1 MIKIDAVDY
10 ILFIMYAILYF
21 KFIQY
26 RAKKIDDPLLTK
38 YLKYAYWFRVVSSF
52 LFSMFVIYISGSD
65 AIAAF
70 FPEGKHIYH
79 QIIAQPGKIDFLYT
93 NWKDITDITLE
104 DNYNGVYFT
113 GANLIIIKFVV
124 ALNFLSFGNFITTSF
139 LFSLLAFEGSW
150 RLFIFFNR
158 INPALIKYTAICFLF
173 IPTYIFWTSGIVKE
187 TISIFCLGFIAV
199 AFYQIIILQKAILIQ
214 VPVIIILSI
223 LLYNVKSYT
232 IISYAPLLIYFLVKL
247 RIAKSSKHQFIKY
260 TLNAFFLVIVI
271 TAIIFFI
278 DSENENFKEFQFD
291 VVTETIESQ
300 QKQFKMQSEEA
311 TSSFAL
317 GVDFDPSFLGLVKAV
332 PFAITASFYRPF
344 IWEAKKVTTFI
355 SAIESLALLLVTFF
369 VLFRCGPVFFF
380 KKVFQNPLILFCFL
394 FAIIFGFFCG
404 ISTLNFGSLV
414 RYKLPCIPFYLY
426 FLTLIYLD
434 KKKVYLPSYN

>member
-1 MIKIDAVDY
+1 MIKIDVLDY
-10 ILFIMYAILYF
+10 ILFIVYAILYF

-26 RAKKIDDPLLTK
+26 RAKKIDDPLLAK

-70 FPEGKHIYH
+70 FPEGKHIYQ
-79 QIIAQPGKIDFLYT
+79 QIVAQPGKVNFLYT
-93 NWKDITDITLE
+93 SWKDITDITLE
-104 DNYNGVYFT
+104 DNYNVVYFT

-124 ALNFLSFGNFITTSF
+124 VLNFLSFGNFITTSF
-139 LFSLLAFEGSW
+139 LFSLLAFEGAW
-150 RLFIFFNR
+150 RLFIFFNK
-158 INPALIKYTAICFLF
+158 INPALTRYTAICFLF

-187 TISIFCLGFIAV
+187 TISIFCLGFIATG
-199 AFYQIIILQKAILIQ
+199 FYQIIISYKSVLIQ

-232 IISYAPLLIYFLVKL
+232 IISYVPLLIYFLVKL

-260 TLNAFFLVIVI
+260 TLNAFFLAIVI
-271 TAIIFFI
+271 TAIGFFI

-300 QKQFKMQSEEA
+300 QKQFKLQSEEA

-317 GVDFDPSFLGLVKAV
+317 GVDFDPSFLGLIKSL
-332 PFAITASFYRPF
+332 PFAITAAFYRPF

-355 SAIESLALLLVTFF
+355 SAIESLALFLVTLF

-380 KKVFQNPLILFCFL
+380 KKILQNPLVLFCFL

-434 KKKVYLPSYN
+434 KKKVYLTSYS

>member
-1 MIKIDAVDY
+1 MIKIDQADY
-10 ILFIMYAILYF
+10 ILFIVYAFLYF

-26 RAKKIDDPLLTK
+26 RAKKLDNPLLAQ
-38 YLKYAYWFRVVSSF
+38 YLKYAYWFRVMCSF

-70 FPEGKHIYH
+70 FPEGKHIYQ
-79 QIIAQPGKIDFLYT
+79 QIIAQPGKINFLYT

-104 DNYNGVYFT
+104 DNYNAVYFT

-124 ALNFLSFGNFITTSF
+124 VLNFLSFGNFITTSF
-139 LFSLLAFEGSW
+139 LFSLLAFEGAW

-199 AFYQIIILQKAILIQ
+199 SLYQIIISQKTILFH
-214 VPVIIILSI
+214 VVIIISLSV

-232 IISYAPLLIYFLVKL
+232 IISYAPLLIYFLIKL
-247 RIAKSSKHQFIKY
+247 RIVKSIKHQFIKY
-260 TLNAFFLVIVI
+260 ALNVLFLAIVI
-271 TAIIFFI
+271 TGVVYFI
-278 DSENENFKEFQFD
+278 DSENESFKEFQFD

-300 QKQFKMQSEEA
+300 QKQFKFQSEDA

-317 GVDFDPSFLGLVKAV
+317 GVDFDPSILGLIKAV

-344 IWEAKKVTTFI
+344 IWEAKKITTLI
-355 SAIESLALLLVTFF
+355 SAIESLVLLLITLF
-369 VLFRCGPVFFF
+369 VIIRCGPLFFF
-380 KKVFQNPLILFCFL
+380 KKILQDPMVLFCFL
-394 FAIIFGFFCG
+394 FAFIFGFFCG

-414 RYKLPCIPFYLY
+414 RYKLPCMPFYLY
-426 FLTLIYLD
+426 FLVLIYLD
-434 KKKVYLPSYN
+434 KKKVYLKLS